1 MVGEFGVDF
10 DVVCCTLMWVSSG
23 VSRINPSAIYRIPIP
38 LAILDPSQ
46 QSADLTRS
54 HKPEMACL
62 PLAQTRLRRLGF
74 PVDRS
79 RRTFSRSGFR
89 AVLCLSQRHHHGESF
104 HSGLFSLVHYC
115 WLAILSTY
123 NRSTI
128 CICIVSVSIP
138 TYITLHNHE
147 WRERCAEPHM
157 FTLWLIPDAAEKY
170 SWSLAVERQPKAVT
184 DPGSCCF
191 NIPISP

>member
-62 PLAQTRLRRLGF
+62 PLAL
-74 PVDRS
+74 VCD
-79 RRTFSRSGFR
+79 
-89 AVLCLSQRHHHGESF
+89 
-104 HSGLFSLVHYC
+104 GLAFQWIALDE
-115 WLAILSTY
+115 L
-123 NRSTI
+123 
-128 CICIVSVSIP
+128 
-138 TYITLHNHE
+138 
-147 WRERCAEPHM
+147 
-157 FTLWLIPDAAEKY
+157 
-170 SWSLAVERQPKAVT
+170 SLAPAFVRCYACHNDITMGNHSILVFSASRIIV
-184 DPGSCCF
+184 GWLY
-191 NIPISP
+191 